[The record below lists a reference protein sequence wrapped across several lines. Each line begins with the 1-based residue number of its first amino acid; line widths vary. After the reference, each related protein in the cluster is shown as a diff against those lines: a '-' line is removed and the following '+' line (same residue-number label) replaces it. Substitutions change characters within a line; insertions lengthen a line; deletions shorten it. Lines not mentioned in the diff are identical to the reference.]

1 MTIGTKS
8 KIRQEARREQVLNAA
23 AKCFVEQG
31 FHGASMSKIAKAA
44 DMSVGHIYH
53 YFESKDAIIMALVE
67 REHAVI
73 GERVAELE
81 ALPSDQLVV
90 EITSRVKQG
99 VRRQID
105 PFQSV
110 LNLEIIAES
119 QRNPDMAA
127 QLHANDKVFRD
138 IFQRLLGDGLGLDN
152 VEPRIELLFVLFHGL
167 PSRALRH
174 PGIDGDALDPYI
186 DQMLGIILN

>member
-8 KIRQEARREQVLNAA
+8 KIRQEARREQILDAA

-31 FHGASMSKIAKAA
+31 FHGASMSKVAKQAG
-44 DMSVGHIYH
+44 MSVGHIYH
-53 YFESKDAIIMALVE
+53 YFESKDAIINALVE

-81 ALPSDQLVV
+81 ALPADRLVE
-90 EITSRVKQG
+90 EITNRVKQG
-99 VRRQID
+99 VRRKID

-127 QLHANDKVFRD
+127 RLHVNDKFFRD
-138 IFQRLLGDGLGLDN
+138 VFSQLLESRLGLDN

-167 PSRALRH
+167 PSRSLRN
-174 PGIDGDALDPYI
+174 PDINGDALDPYI
-186 DQMLGIILN
+186 DQMLNIILK